1 MRILIAPDKF
11 KGSLSAR
18 EVSLAIERGL
28 LSGYR
33 ALDGEPSDPPQ
44 SRIGPQADDGSE
56 MRLHQAAEEH
66 PKNYPN
72 PQIFIQP
79 IGDGG
84 EGTMQLLCESRSEC
98 KTIQTKATGSLGA
111 ISDCEFYETV
121 EGGLKKAYIE
131 MASINGLALLDPSQ
145 RDPEHSLS
153 TGTGELIVQAMERG
167 AAEIY
172 VGLGGSAT
180 VDGGA
185 GALEALGFIFRD
197 RSNRILAPGES
208 IFGATDRSE
217 TVADALLRIAS
228 LTIPRVM
235 SARLFAVVDVDSPLN
250 GPGGAITSF
259 ALQKGLAPERL
270 ELYGRAL
277 EHFSAIC
284 ERDLDLR
291 SATAAGVAGLAEDL
305 ERPQSLSVA
314 PGTGAAGGLGFA
326 LALAGAKILPGF
338 PFFSNAVGLQGKM
351 YVDLVITGEGKM
363 DKTSL
368 VGKGPGGI
376 ARMAREAGLPCIAI
390 CGKVE
395 DRETLM
401 ESGLFQ
407 EIIAISD
414 GVSATES
421 MKNAAALI
429 EKAAASVARRWNRD

>member
-56 MRLHQAAEEH
+56 KRLHQAAEEH

-250 GPGGAITSF
+250 GPGGAIASF

-277 EHFSAIC
+277 EHFPQYAKGIWIC
-284 ERDLDLR
+284 GALLR
-291 SATAAGVAGLAEDL
+291 RVSPDSRKTRSVPKVFRLLLEQARPGVWASPSLWPEQRFCRAFHSSATLWVYRGRCTLTWLLPAK
-305 ERPQSLSVA
+305 ERWTRPVWW
-314 PGTGAAGGLGFA
+314 
-326 LALAGAKILPGF
+326 
-338 PFFSNAVGLQGKM
+338 
-351 YVDLVITGEGKM
+351 E
-363 DKTSL
+363 
-368 VGKGPGGI
+368 KGP
-376 ARMAREAGLPCIAI
+376 
-390 CGKVE
+390 
-395 DRETLM
+395 
-401 ESGLFQ
+401 
-407 EIIAISD
+407 
-414 GVSATES
+414 
-421 MKNAAALI
+421 
-429 EKAAASVARRWNRD
+429 VA